1 MKGRTRVNHPPEV
14 TLPADNRP
22 LVAPIYQTVKFA
34 FESLEE
40 ALRFNRGEREGY
52 FYTRRS
58 NPTTRQLEKL
68 LAELQQRDDCVA
80 TASGA
85 AAVATCLI
93 SQLRA
98 GDHILCFVETYGPT
112 LGLIRGTLARLGVT
126 HTMLSIEDDAGIE
139 RVLATSARPGSSTSS
154 RRRTRSRALPTSRA
168 SRAPRMRRARSRSWT
183 TRFAGFHN
191 HGQYGVDVF
200 VHSLTKYA
208 SGHGDVMGGAIIAR
222 ADLAK
227 EIRREGVLL
236 GPLLDPHAAFL
247 VMRGMK
253 TYYLRYEAQA
263 AAAMK
268 IAHFLAGHP
277 AVSRVHYPGLPDH
290 PRHALARAQMRE
302 FGSIVSL
309 DLARGAEAV
318 RPFIDALEF
327 FAVTPSLGS
336 VESLAM
342 PPQFL
347 RVRGLPAE
355 LQALSGIGDGTH
367 PALDRHRGL
376 RRTDR
381 GPGIG
386 AGRSTMKDSLAE
398 ASKMKL
404 LILGIA
410 SCCCLSAAVASAQ
423 TATDVKCTS
432 CVGETDIANQAV
444 TGAKIANGTV
454 TTVTSRR
461 APSRPT

>member
-14 TLPADNRP
+14 PLPADNRP

-93 SQLRA
+93 SLLRA
-98 GDHILCFVETYGPT
+98 RDHILCFVETYGPT
-112 LGLIRGTLARLGVT
+112 LGLIRGTLARLGVA

-139 RVLATSARPGSSTSS
+139 RVLAEKKTKLVYFESPTNPVTRIADIARI
-154 RRRTRSRALPTSRA
+154 TRAAHAAGALTV
-168 SRAPRMRRARSRSWT
+168 MDNT
-183 TRFAGFHN
+183 FAGFHN

-222 ADLAK
+222 EDLAK

-268 IAHFLAGHP
+268 IAQFLAGHP

-290 PRHALARAQMRE
+290 PRHALASAQMRE
-302 FGSIVSL
+302 FGSIVSV

-355 LQALSGIGDGTH
+355 LQALSGIGDGTIRLSIGIEDADELIGDLES
-367 PALDRHRGL
+367 ALGGVR
-376 RRTDR
+376 
-381 GPGIG
+381 
-386 AGRSTMKDSLAE
+386 
-398 ASKMKL
+398 
-404 LILGIA
+404 
-410 SCCCLSAAVASAQ
+410 
-423 TATDVKCTS
+423 
-432 CVGETDIANQAV
+432 
-444 TGAKIANGTV
+444 
-454 TTVTSRR
+454 
-461 APSRPT
+461 